1 MPCEPIS
8 MRLSGHIP
16 RKIHHDLVDGVGWF
30 IVARAATVG
39 KALSSG
45 LLLDGLELRLY
56 PQPILFELHD
66 PRRDFALP
74 PD

>member
-1 MPCEPIS
+1 

-16 RKIHHDLVDGVGWF
+16 RQIHHNRVDGVGRF
-30 IVARAATVG
+30 IVAQAATVRE
-39 KALSSG
+39 ALSSG
-45 LLLDGLELRLY
+45 LLLDGLELRLH

-66 PRRDFALP
+66 PRRDFALS

>member
-1 MPCEPIS
+1 MSCEPIS

-16 RKIHHDLVDGVGWF
+16 RQIHHNRVGVERF
-30 IVARAATVG
+30 IVARAATVR

-45 LLLDGLELRLY
+45 LLLDGLELRLH

-66 PRRDFALP
+66 PRRDFALS